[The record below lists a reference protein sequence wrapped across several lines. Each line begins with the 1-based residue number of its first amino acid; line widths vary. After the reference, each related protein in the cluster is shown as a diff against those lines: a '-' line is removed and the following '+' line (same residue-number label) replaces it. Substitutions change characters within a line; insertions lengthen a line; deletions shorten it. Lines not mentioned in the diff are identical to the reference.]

1 MESRGLKAKCDFI
14 MQQQSNSEWATEPF
28 FFTVKGSSVQNP
40 RFCGGH
46 SVSLWSLHPSILRN
60 WCVWAMCRLRPKDVF
75 CFLPKIL
82 LEFLT
87 SSLVQWKTG
96 DWQRTGNLLYCLML
110 RSLPPQVS
118 SASRWLCLTEHK
130 PHQVYELNHTFQ
142 NSINYLC
149 ALLGHRLFISIYE
162 FYGFIFTLS
171 FSQRKMYVFKTL
183 GTMF

>member
-1 MESRGLKAKCDFI
+1 
-14 MQQQSNSEWATEPF
+14 MQQQRQLWMSHWALF

-40 RFCGGH
+40 RFCRGH
-46 SVSLWSLHPSILRN
+46 SVSLWSLHPSILRVG
-60 WCVWAMCRLRPKDVF
+60 CVWAMCRLRPKDIF

-82 LEFLT
+82 LRFLT

-118 SASRWLCLTEHK
+118 SASTMIVSHELA
-130 PHQVYELNHTFQ
+130 HQVYELNHTFQ
-142 NSINYLC
+142 SSINYAFI

-171 FSQRKMYVFKTL
+171 FSPRGKCMSLKH
-183 GTMF
+183 